1 MGRVWVVTGAPGTG
15 KTTVLAQV
23 IRAVQAAGH
32 VVGGML
38 SSEVRERGDRTG
50 FRLLD
55 VASGRSGVLASTT
68 LPAGPRIGRY
78 RVNLR
83 DLAEIGASALRT
95 AAEGASLVVCDEVG
109 PMELYS
115 PEFRRAVDF
124 VLASPTPMLS
134 VVHARARDPLV
145 ERVRS
150 AAGSA
155 VIEVTVGNRETLAA
169 QLSREILDTL
179 GPE

>member
-1 MGRVWVVTGAPGTG
+1 
-15 KTTVLAQV
+15 
-23 IRAVQAAGH
+23 
-32 VVGGML
+32 ML

-50 FRLLD
+50 FRLID
-55 VASGRSGVLASTT
+55 VASGRTGVLASTT

-83 DLAEIGASALRT
+83 DLAEIGATALRT
-95 AAEGASLVVCDEVG
+95 AVGHASLVVCDEVG

-115 PEFRRAVDF
+115 PEFRRAVAE
-124 VLASPTPMLS
+124 VLASPTPLLC

-150 AAGSA
+150 AAGA
-155 VIEVTVGNRETLAA
+155 ALIEVTAENRATLAA
-169 QLSREILDTL
+169 QLSREVLDAL
-179 GPE
+179 GTG